1 MKDEL
6 SRQIMRNF
14 VGLRVKTYS
23 YLKGNKYED
32 KQVCHK
38 KRS

>member
-6 SRQIMRNF
+6 SRQIMRKF

-23 YLKGNKYED
+23 YLKENKYED
-32 KQVCHK
+32 KKVCHK